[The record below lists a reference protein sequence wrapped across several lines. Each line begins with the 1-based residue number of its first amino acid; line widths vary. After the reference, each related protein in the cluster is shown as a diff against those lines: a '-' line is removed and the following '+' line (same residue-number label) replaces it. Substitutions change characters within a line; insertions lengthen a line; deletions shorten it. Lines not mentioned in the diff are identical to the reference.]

1 MDWEAI
7 VPMVVPTVLFL
18 TVGGVLILRPITTR
32 LGNLLEAMAKEK
44 SAGPSGDTHRL
55 REEVETLRARLELLE
70 DRQDFTDGLLE
81 AGRPRRRER
90 SEE

>member
-32 LGNLLEAMAKEK
+32 LGDLLEAMAKEK
-44 SAGPSGDTHRL
+44 SARRL

-90 SEE
+90 TEE

>member
-7 VPMVVPTVLFL
+7 TAMAIPIVLFL

-32 LGNLLEAMAKEK
+32 LGALLEAMAEEK
-44 SAGPSGDTHRL
+44 SARVSEDAYRL
-55 REEVETLRARLELLE
+55 REEVETLRARLKLLE

-81 AGRPRRRER
+81 AGRPRGREL
-90 SEE
+90 SKE

>member
-7 VPMVVPTVLFL
+7 TAMAIPIVLFL

-32 LGNLLEAMAKEK
+32 LGALLEAMAEEK
-44 SAGPSGDTHRL
+44 SARVSEDAYRL
-55 REEVETLRARLELLE
+55 REEVETLRARLKLLE

-81 AGRPRRRER
+81 AGRPRGREP
-90 SEE
+90 SKE